1 MKLVTYFFVGNF
13 INSTILIPLIPLVA
27 ALFIFILL
35 VSFNR
40 TLNRLTK
47 PVTAFVALSLLI
59 SAFISA
65 FDYFRKIEEELVLS
79 KFIKYFEETSL
90 VMHINLV
97 NEKIIIFFSLIMTLV
112 IGLAFYKLPSK
123 KGYVSLMISL
133 GLISSSVMISILL
146 IDLSAL
152 I

>member
-1 MKLVTYFFVGNF
+1 MGTL
-13 INSTILIPLIPLVA
+13 INSTILIPLIPFFTS
-27 ALFIFILL
+27 LFIFVLL

-47 PVTAFVALSLLI
+47 PVTALVALSLLS
-59 SAFISA
+59 SAFISS
-65 FDYFRKIEEELVLS
+65 FDYFKKIEEELVLS
-79 KFIKYFEETSL
+79 EFLKFFEEKNL
-90 VMHINLV
+90 VIHLNLV

-112 IGLAFYKLPSK
+112 IGLSFYKLPRK

-133 GLISSSVMISILL
+133 GLISSSVMVSILL
-146 IDLSAL
+146 IDFSAL

>member
-1 MKLVTYFFVGNF
+1 M
-13 INSTILIPLIPLVA
+13 LIPLIPLVT

-47 PVTAFVALSLLI
+47 PVSALVALSLLSSAVI
-59 SAFISA
+59 SSI
-65 FDYFRKIEEELVLS
+65 DYFKKIEGDLVLS
-79 KFIKYFEETSL
+79 EFLKFFEKTNL
-90 VMHINLV
+90 VIHLNLV
-97 NEKIIIFFSLIMTLV
+97 NEKIIIFFSLIIILI
-112 IGLAFYKLPSK
+112 IGISFYKLPRK

-146 IDLSAL
+146 IDFSA
-152 I
+152 II

>member
-1 MKLVTYFFVGNF
+1 MGTL
-13 INSTILIPLIPLVA
+13 INSTILIPLIPFFTS
-27 ALFIFILL
+27 LFIFVLL

-47 PVTAFVALSLLI
+47 PVTALVALSLLS
-59 SAFISA
+59 SAFISC
-65 FDYFRKIEEELVLS
+65 FDYFNKIEGELVLS
-79 KFIKYFEETSL
+79 KFLKFFEDTNL
-90 VMHINLV
+90 VIHLNLV

-112 IGLAFYKLPSK
+112 IGLFFYKLPRK

-133 GLISSSVMISILL
+133 GLISSSVMVSILL
-146 IDLSAL
+146 IDFSAL